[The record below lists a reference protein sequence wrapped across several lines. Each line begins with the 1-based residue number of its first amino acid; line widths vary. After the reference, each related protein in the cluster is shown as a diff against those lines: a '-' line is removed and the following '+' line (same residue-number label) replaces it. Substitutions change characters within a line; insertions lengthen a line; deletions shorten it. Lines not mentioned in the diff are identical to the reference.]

1 MLIRGSQLMIRVY
14 EVLNLEI
21 LGLFWPFFRFFGF
34 SISDFLTVL
43 EFWAFFRLFFFWFC
57 LFRIWEFFR
66 ILSFFGIFW
75 DLFGLL
81 GNFGTF
87 LGIFVRVYGDILS
100 CEPLDVNTCYLRRC
114 FNIWGENLYYF
125 RMNDKIDSSPNS
137 TT

>member
-1 MLIRGSQLMIRVY
+1 VLIRGSQLMIRVY

-66 ILSFFGIFW
+66 IL
-75 DLFGLL
+75 
-81 GNFGTF
+81 
-87 LGIFVRVYGDILS
+87 
-100 CEPLDVNTCYLRRC
+100 
-114 FNIWGENLYYF
+114 
-125 RMNDKIDSSPNS
+125 
-137 TT
+137 